1 MRGGVFFISKRY
13 SKANNKYLKSYD
25 PKSYYILRSEYF
37 ICLYNVYISTG
48 FKWIDSKGF
57 DSNKYTSD
65 SSNSSVL
72 EVDLKYP
79 EDLCELHNDYPL
91 APDKIE
97 IIREMSKY
105 QFKNWC
111 LTFLLKES
119 MCFIL
124 KTYNFT

>member
-1 MRGGVFFISKRY
+1 MTQNLIIYLEVNISY
-13 SKANNKYLKSYD
+13 
-25 PKSYYILRSEYF
+25 
-37 ICLYNVYISTG
+37 VYTMSTFLPPGG
-48 FKWIDSKGF
+48 FKWIDSTGF

>member
-1 MRGGVFFISKRY
+1 MTQNLIIYLEVNISY
-13 SKANNKYLKSYD
+13 
-25 PKSYYILRSEYF
+25 
-37 ICLYNVYISTG
+37 VYTMSTFLPPGG

-124 KTYNFT
+124 KTYNFTWG